1 MTTDSYIYTPVEE
14 LSAQNDMSEVID
26 RLRALESSLGTRQAV
41 PETDALLG
49 TAPKASI
56 PISEAFELYCDK
68 MSIADQKGKSPDQRQ
83 NWRKVKARAV
93 KNFIRLRGDK
103 PMAEIDRMDRQ
114 AFFEWWGAKV
124 DPKDGSRPRSGNS
137 ANKDLT
143 NLRIL
148 FRSYWSYEGEAKR
161 DNPFDDLRFKNV
173 VYKDIPPFSV
183 DWLQNR
189 ILAKGA
195 LDSLNE
201 DARFIVYAMI
211 ETGCRPSEIANLRK
225 EHIILDHDVPHLKI
239 RPTADRKLKSKS
251 ARRDIPLLGVSLEA
265 MMQRPNGFPRYRDK
279 GSILSQT
286 LMKRF
291 KAEGLCETPDH
302 RIYSIRNAFEKRMLE
317 ADIDYGLRCI
327 LMGHHNT
334 RPSYG
339 DGGSLEYQREQ
350 MAKFMLNGSIFK

>member
-1 MTTDSYIYTPVEE
+1 MT
-14 LSAQNDMSEVID
+14 
-26 RLRALESSLGTRQAV
+26 
-41 PETDALLG
+41 
-49 TAPKASI
+49 
-56 PISEAFELYCDK
+56 
-68 MSIADQKGKSPDQRQ
+68 
-83 NWRKVKARAV
+83 
-93 KNFIRLRGDK
+93 
-103 PMAEIDRMDRQ
+103 EIDRVDGQ

-148 FRSYWSYEGEAKR
+148 FRSYWSYEGEPKR

-189 ILAKGA
+189 MLAKGA

-201 DARFIVYAMI
+201 DARYIVYAMI

-239 RPTADRKLKSKS
+239 RPTANRKLKSKS

-265 MMQRPNGFPRYRDK
+265 MKQRHNGFPRYSDK

-291 KAEGLCETPDH
+291 KAEGLLETPDH
-302 RIYSIRNAFEKRMLE
+302 RIYSIRHAFEKRMLE

-339 DGGSLEYQREQ
+339 DGGSLEYRREQ
-350 MAKFMLNGSIFK
+350 MSRFTIQHSIS